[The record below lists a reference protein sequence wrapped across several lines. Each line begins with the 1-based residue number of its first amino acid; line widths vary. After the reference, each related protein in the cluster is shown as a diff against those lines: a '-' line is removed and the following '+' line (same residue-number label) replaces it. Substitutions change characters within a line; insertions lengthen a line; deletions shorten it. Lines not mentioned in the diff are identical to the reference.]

1 MGDVK
6 KKKGL
11 KTVLPAAAASVS
23 PATAAAVVAMKLAKK
38 STGKEKTQVKEGRDS
53 E

>member
-11 KTVLPAAAASVS
+11 KTVLPVAAASVS
-23 PATAAAVVAMKLAKK
+23 PATVAAVVAMKLAKK
-38 STGKEKTQVKEGRDS
+38 AQEKKKHK
-53 E
+53 